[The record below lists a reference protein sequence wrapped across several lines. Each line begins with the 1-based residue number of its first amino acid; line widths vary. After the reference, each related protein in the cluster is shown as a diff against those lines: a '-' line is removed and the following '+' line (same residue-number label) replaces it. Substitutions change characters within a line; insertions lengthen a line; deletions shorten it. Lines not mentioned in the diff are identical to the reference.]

1 MKSTEEYE
9 TIIAELE
16 KENERLKEENEIVWD
31 MCNELRASDIRFNE
45 NLQNMLKS
53 VLLKRLSALTSPTGE
68 EMLFPA
74 QLFRCTDCKHI
85 NKEFLEQ

>member
-1 MKSTEEYE
+1 MFNPKGPGGKQQ
-9 TIIAELE
+9 IRI
-16 KENERLKEENEIVWD
+16 D
-31 MCNELRASDIRFNE
+31 ASSAKDVECDNCSSLFFEPVI
-45 NLQNMLKS
+45 
-53 VLLKRLSALTSPTGE
+53 LLKRLSALTSPTGE